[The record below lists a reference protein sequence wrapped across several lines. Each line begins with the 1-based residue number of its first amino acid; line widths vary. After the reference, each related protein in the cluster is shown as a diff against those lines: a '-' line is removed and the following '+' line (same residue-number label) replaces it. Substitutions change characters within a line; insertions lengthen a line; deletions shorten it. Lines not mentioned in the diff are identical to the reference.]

1 MFFIASKVL
10 WFLVAPV
17 NLLLEVALAAI
28 WFGRRAIVVLC
39 LVTLLTIGATPIG
52 AWMIEPLEDRFPP
65 PPADMPAPYGIIV
78 LGGAIDDEMGLARGQ
93 VSLGEGAERL
103 TQTVIL
109 SRRFPDARVVYT
121 GGNNSLHGA
130 ESNEATDAR
139 KLLTALGVD
148 PQRIAIETASRNTD
162 ENARFTRDKLQPTAT
177 QRWLLITSAWHMPR
191 SMGLFRR
198 AGFNVTA
205 FPVDYRS
212 TGGKGDWQF
221 NNGPMRGLRIFDV
234 AAHEW
239 TGLFFYWLSGRTD
252 VLFPAP

>member
-1 MFFIASKVL
+1 MFFLASKAL

-17 NLLLEVALAAI
+17 NLLLVFALAAI
-28 WFGRRAIVVLC
+28 WFGRRAIATFSIVA
-39 LVTLLTIGATPIG
+39 LLAIGALPIG

-65 PPADMPAPYGIIV
+65 PPADMPAPYGLIV

-103 TQTVIL
+103 TQTVML
-109 SRRFPDARVVYT
+109 SRRFPDARIVYT
-121 GGNNSLHGA
+121 GGNNSLHGG
-130 ESNEATDAR
+130 ETSEATDAR
-139 KLLTALGVD
+139 KLLSALGVD
-148 PQRIAIETASRNTD
+148 IKRIAIETKSRNTD
-162 ENARFTRDKLQPTAT
+162 ENARFTRDMLQPNAD

-191 SMGLFRR
+191 SMGLFRK
-198 AGFNVTA
+198 AGFNLVA

-212 TGGKGDWQF
+212 TGGIGDWQF
-221 NNGPMRGLRIFDV
+221 NNGPMRGLRIFDL

-239 TGLFFYWLSGRTD
+239 TGLFFYWLTGRTD